1 MGPGRIP
8 SLKTFDQEDHAAG
21 AVGVELAAGAGKEST
36 LKDPRRETPSEI
48 RAAESSSLD
57 RRELL
62 GGATLAAASL
72 ALAGCKVEEPPSSA
86 PVIRPSAGGEESGA
100 SAFELEEAT
109 FEELG
114 EAMSSGQRTAR
125 EIVELYLRRI
135 EEVDPRL
142 HSVIETNPQAL
153 EIAEALDR
161 ERKEQGPRGP
171 LHGIPILLKDNIATA
186 DNTETTAGSKAL
198 EGAKPPQ
205 DSFVARRL
213 REAGAV
219 LLGKANLSEWAN
231 FRSEHSSS
239 GWSARGG
246 LCRNPY
252 ALDRSACGSSSGSGA
267 ATSAN
272 LTAAAIGTETNGSIV
287 CPSSSNGLVGIK
299 PTVGLVSRT
308 AIIPISHTQDTAG
321 PMTRTVRD
329 AAVLLGAL
337 VGVDPAD
344 TATAA
349 SAENLHPDYTR
360 FLDAAGLRGARIG
373 VVRQFFGFL
382 PEVDRVL
389 EEALEAMRSEG
400 AEVVDEV
407 ELPRL
412 APGDSS
418 AYDVLL
424 YEFKAGIEA
433 YLATLGSE
441 VEIRDLAG
449 LIAFNEAN
457 RDVEMP
463 HFGQEIFLK
472 AEAKGPLS
480 SPEYRRA
487 LETVRRLTQDDGI
500 DKAMAD
506 HSLDALVGPTGGPA
520 WLIDLVNGDHFGGG
534 SSSPAAQS
542 GYPNITVPAG
552 YVSGLPVGISFFG
565 RAWSEPA
572 LLRIA
577 FAFEQAT
584 RHRRPPRFLP
594 SVEV

>member
-1 MGPGRIP
+1 M
-8 SLKTFDQEDHAAG
+8 
-21 AVGVELAAGAGKEST
+21 
-36 LKDPRRETPSEI
+36 KDPRREILSEP
-48 RAAESSSLD
+48 RAGGDSASLD

-62 GGATLAAASL
+62 SGAALATL
-72 ALAGCKVEEPPSSA
+72 ALAGCGAEKPAPAPPPA
-86 PVIRPSAGGEESGA
+86 AQVGA
-100 SAFELEEAT
+100 AEGAEVPAFELEEAT

-114 EAMSSGQRTAR
+114 EAMSSGRRTAR
-125 EIVELYLRRI
+125 EITELYLRRI
-135 EEVDPRL
+135 EEIDPRL
-142 HSVIETNPQAL
+142 HSVIETNPRAL

-171 LHGIPILLKDNIATA
+171 LHGIPILLKDNIAT
-186 DNTETTAGSKAL
+186 DDETETTAGSKAL

-267 ATSAN
+267 ATSGN
-272 LTAAAIGTETNGSIV
+272 LAAAAIGTETNGSIV

-337 VGVDPAD
+337 AGVDPAD

-349 SAENLHPDYTR
+349 SAQHLHQDYTR
-360 FLDAAGLRGARIG
+360 FLDSSGLQGARIG
-373 VVRQFFGFL
+373 VVRRFFGFL
-382 PEVDRVL
+382 PEVDQRM
-389 EEALEAMRSEG
+389 EEALEVMRSEG
-400 AEVVDEV
+400 AEIVDEV
-407 ELPRL
+407 ELPSPE
-412 APGDSS
+412 PGDSS
-418 AYDVLL
+418 SYDVLL
-424 YEFKAGIEA
+424 YEFKAGIRA
-433 YLATLGSE
+433 YLATLGPE
-441 VEIRDLAG
+441 VEIRSLAD

-457 RDVEMP
+457 RDLEMP

-487 LETVRRLTQDDGI
+487 LETLQRLTQDEGI

-534 SSSPAAQS
+534 SSSPAAQA

-552 YVSGLPVGISFFG
+552 YVAGLPVGISFFG

-572 LLRIA
+572 LLRVA
-577 FAFEQAT
+577 YAFEQAT